1 MKRLPP
7 LPALHTFV
15 ITAQCCNFTRAAEQ
29 LCITQGAVSRQIAG
43 LEDQLGY
50 LLFHRQA
57 RGLSLTEQGQALYP
71 RIEQVF
77 DLIGEAV
84 EYASIRRTP
93 LQIKAPTCMLRW
105 LLPKLLH
112 WQTLR
117 PDVPVELTSSIQHGV
132 DFRREAFDAAV
143 VYSPQPGPKRQGW
156 HLFDEQ
162 LTPVCAP
169 HLLEGSEAINTLG
182 DLAQHTLLH
191 PSRDQQDWTN
201 WLNAAGGE
209 VSAIRKS
216 QYFDTLD
223 LAMTVAAQGNGVAI
237 GDWSLIG
244 DDLKAGRLA
253 MPFDFKVR
261 TGAAY
266 MLVCS
271 PRSEPSAPL
280 RELLDWLVKQTEP
293 LPLWELGAPQ
303 KRL

>member
-7 LPALHTFV
+7 LPALHTFL
-15 ITAQCCNFTRAAEQ
+15 ITAQCCNFTRAGEQ
-29 LCITQGAVSRQIAG
+29 LHITQGAVSRQIAG
-43 LEDQLGY
+43 LEEHLGY
-50 LLFHRQA
+50 PLVHRQA

-117 PDVPVELTSSIQHGV
+117 PDVPVELTSSVQHGV

-143 VYSPQPGPKRQGW
+143 VYSPQPGPKRQGR

-169 HLLEGSEAINTLG
+169 QLLEGRDAINQLG
-182 DLAQHTLLH
+182 DLTQHTLLH
-191 PSRDQQDWTN
+191 PSRDQQDWTQ

-261 TGAAY
+261 TGGAY
-266 MLVCS
+266 LLVCS
-271 PRSEPSAPL
+271 PRHEASAPL
-280 RELLDWLVKQTEP
+280 RELLDWLVEQT
-293 LPLWELGAPQ
+293 
-303 KRL
+303 RCTD

>member
-29 LCITQGAVSRQIAG
+29 LCITQGAVSRKIAG

-71 RIEQVF
+71 RIEQAF
-77 DLIGEAV
+77 DLIGEAI

-105 LLPKLLH
+105 LLPKLLQWKKLH
-112 WQTLR
+112 
-117 PDVPVELTSSIQHGV
+117 PDMPVELTSSVQHGV

-143 VYSPQPGPKRQGW
+143 VYSPQPGPRREGQ

-169 HLLEGSEAINTLG
+169 DLLEGSQAINSLK
-182 DLAQHTLLH
+182 DLERHTLLH
-191 PSRDQQDWTN
+191 PSRDQQDWTH
-201 WLNAAGGE
+201 WLNAAGGD
-209 VSAIRKS
+209 VSLIRQS

-237 GDWSLIG
+237 GDWALIG
-244 DDLKAGRLA
+244 DDLKAGRLV
-253 MPFDFKVR
+253 MPFDLRIR
-261 TGAAY
+261 TGGAY
-266 MLVCS
+266 YMVCS
-271 PRSEPSAPL
+271 PRNEPSPPL
-280 RELLDWLVKQTEP
+280 RELMAWLLKQAQEQ
-293 LPLWELGAPQ
+293 AS
-303 KRL
+303 

>member
-7 LPALHTFV
+7 LPALHTFL
-15 ITAQCCNFTRAAEQ
+15 ITAQCCNFTRAGEQ
-29 LCITQGAVSRQIAG
+29 LHITQGAVSRQIAG
-43 LEDQLGY
+43 LEEHLGY
-50 LLFHRQA
+50 SLFHRQA

-84 EYASIRRTP
+84 EYASFRRTP

-117 PDVPVELTSSIQHGV
+117 PDVPVELTSSVQHGV

-143 VYSPQPGPKRQGW
+143 VYSPQPGPKRQGR

-169 HLLEGSEAINTLG
+169 HLLEGRDAINQLG
-182 DLAQHTLLH
+182 DLTQHTLLH
-191 PSRDQQDWTN
+191 PSRDQQDWTQ
-201 WLNAAGGE
+201 WLNAAGGD

-253 MPFDFKVR
+253 MPFDFKVT

-266 MLVCS
+266 LLVCS
-271 PRSEPSAPL
+271 PRNEASAPL
-280 RELLDWLVKQTEP
+280 RELLDWLVQQAKDADQARFNTP
-293 LPLWELGAPQ
+293 
-303 KRL
+303 R

>member
-7 LPALHTFV
+7 LPALHTFL
-15 ITAQCCNFTRAAEQ
+15 ITAQCCNFTRAGEQ
-29 LCITQGAVSRQIAG
+29 LHITQGAVSRQIAG
-43 LEDQLGY
+43 LEEHLGY
-50 LLFHRQA
+50 ALFHRQA

-71 RIEQVF
+71 RIGQVF
-77 DLIGEAV
+77 DMIGEAV

-112 WQTLR
+112 WQELR
-117 PDVPVELTSSIQHGV
+117 PDVPVELTSSVQHGV

-143 VYSPQPGPKRQGW
+143 IYSPQPGPKREGQ

-169 HLLEGSEAINTLG
+169 HLLDGSNAINHLN

-191 PSRDQQDWTN
+191 PSRDQQDWIN
-201 WLNAAGGE
+201 WLAAAGGD
-209 VSAIRKS
+209 VSMICKS

-261 TGAAY
+261 TGAVY
-266 MLVCS
+266 RLVCS
-271 PRSEPSAPL
+271 ARNEPSAPL
-280 RELLDWLVKQTEP
+280 RELLDWLVKQARDTDQP
-293 LPLWELGAPQ
+293 WINTP
-303 KRL
+303 RIT

>member
-7 LPALHTFV
+7 LPALHTFL
-15 ITAQCCNFTRAAEQ
+15 ITAQCCNFTRAGEQ
-29 LCITQGAVSRQIAG
+29 LHITQGAVSRQIAG
-43 LEDQLGY
+43 LEEHLGY
-50 LLFHRQA
+50 ALFHRQA

-77 DLIGEAV
+77 DMIGEAV

-112 WQTLR
+112 WQELR
-117 PDVPVELTSSIQHGV
+117 PDVPVELTSSVQHGV

-143 VYSPQPGPKRQGW
+143 VYSPQPGPKREGQ

-169 HLLEGSEAINTLG
+169 HLLDGSNAINHLN

-191 PSRDQQDWTN
+191 PSRDQQDWIN
-201 WLNAAGGE
+201 WLAAAGGD
-209 VSAIRKS
+209 VSMICKS

-266 MLVCS
+266 LLVCS
-271 PRSEPSAPL
+271 ARNEPSAPL
-280 RELLDWLVKQTEP
+280 RELLDWLVKQAGDADQP
-293 LPLWELGAPQ
+293 
-303 KRL
+303 

>member
-7 LPALHTFV
+7 LPALHTFL
-15 ITAQCCNFTRAAEQ
+15 ITAQCCNFTRAGEQ
-29 LCITQGAVSRQIAG
+29 LHITQGAVSRQIAG
-43 LEDQLGY
+43 LEEHLGY
-50 LLFHRQA
+50 ALFHRQA
-57 RGLSLTEQGQALYP
+57 RGLSLTEQGAALYP

-84 EYASIRRTP
+84 EHAGIRRTP

-112 WQTLR
+112 WQKLR
-117 PDVPVELTSSIQHGV
+117 PDVPVELTSSVEHGV

-143 VYSPQPGPKRQGW
+143 IYSPQPGPKREGL

-169 HLLEGSEAINTLG
+169 YLLDGSNAINHLS

-191 PSRDQQDWTN
+191 PSRDQRDWTN
-201 WLNAAGGE
+201 WLNAAGGDL
-209 VSAIRKS
+209 SSIRQN

-266 MLVCS
+266 YLVCS
-271 PRSEPSAPL
+271 PRSELSAPL
-280 RELLDWLVKQTEP
+280 RELMGWLVQQTEH
-293 LPLWELGAPQ
+293 
-303 KRL
+303 